1 MALKQ
6 EEITSA
12 VNINTATDNT
22 AVETVK
28 IIYEKE
34 TLGKIFRIYGTD
46 VESTYENP
54 LFLAQEVAEWIDYA
68 FKDARKTHR
77 DVSKMLG
84 TVDESEKVLKL
95 LRGNNLPPT
104 QDDNSARNQEGNP
117 QRWFLTEDGLYE
129 VLMQSRK
136 PLAKQF
142 KKQVKAILKEIR
154 RTGSYSSKPLTATQ
168 MFIAAAKALEEQ
180 EQRISAVENSLAS
193 VNSSVSVLTDSMA
206 DINERLNHEAA
217 VNAFIDHSLDIKD
230 KQQQVQLDRHEA
242 DIEQLK
248 KDNFVVKEDIST
260 DIKGFINLV
269 FNHYPQ
275 YREQGQ
281 RKGKQEVYQIFYGAV
296 SEAAGYSSTHIATLI
311 SERRRR
317 LVSQGLSEATARTR
331 ITGISII
338 NSDLQLR
345 TAAMGII
352 KNIEDI
358 IAAEECLENA

>member
-6 EEITSA
+6 EETTSA
-12 VNINTATDNT
+12 VNINTAIDNT

-28 IIYEKE
+28 IIYERE
-34 TLGKIFRIYGTD
+34 TLGKTFRIYGTD
-46 VESTYENP
+46 IKSAYENP
-54 LFLAQEVAEWIDYA
+54 LFLAQEVAEWIEH
-68 FKDARKTHR
+68 KDVTT
-77 DVSKMLG
+77 MLRS
-84 TVDESEKVLKL
+84 VDENEKVVRALENNTPL
-95 LRGNNLPPT
+95 NQRGNPNK
-104 QDDNSARNQEGNP
+104 N
-117 QRWFLTEDGLYE
+117 FLTEDGLYE

-142 KKQVKAILKEIR
+142 KQQVKAILKEIR
-154 RTGSYSSKPLTATQ
+154 KTGSYSAKPMTATQ

-180 EQRISAVENSLAS
+180 EQRISAVENDLIAITG
-193 VNSSVSVLTDSMA
+193 NVSALTDSMA
-206 DINERLNHEAA
+206 DINKRLDHEAA

-296 SEAAGYSSTHIATLI
+296 SEAAGYSSTHVATLI

-317 LVSQGLSEATARTR
+317 LISQGLSESTVKTR
-331 ITGISII
+331 VTGISVI
-338 NSDLQLR
+338 NSDLKLR

-358 IAAEECLENA
+358 IAAEVEEDA

>member
-12 VNINTATDNT
+12 VNVNTATGNT
-22 AVETVK
+22 AIETVK

-46 VESTYENP
+46 VESAYENP
-54 LFLAQEVAEWIDYA
+54 LFLAQEVAEWIEH
-68 FKDARKTHR
+68 KDVTT
-77 DVSKMLG
+77 MLRSIDG
-84 TVDESEKVLKL
+84 SEKVIRTLENNTPL
-95 LRGNNLPPT
+95 NQRGNPHKN
-104 QDDNSARNQEGNP
+104 
-117 QRWFLTEDGLYE
+117 FLTEDGLYE
-129 VLMQSRK
+129 VLMQSRR

-180 EQRISAVENSLAS
+180 EQRILAVEDSLVS
-193 VNSSVSVLTDSMA
+193 VNSSVSVLTDSVA
-206 DINERLNHEAA
+206 DINKRLDHEAA

-260 DIKGFINLV
+260 NIKGFINLV
-269 FNHYPQ
+269 FNYYPQ

-317 LVSQGLSEATARTR
+317 LVSQGLSEAIARTR

>member
-1 MALKQ
+1 M
-6 EEITSA
+6 T
-12 VNINTATDNT
+12 N
-22 AVETVK
+22 TVK
-28 IIYEKE
+28 EKQTDVLNPQDVINAVKVIYERE

-46 VESTYENP
+46 VESAYENP
-54 LFLAQEVAEWIDYA
+54 LFLAQEVAEWIEH
-68 FKDARKTHR
+68 KDVTT
-77 DVSKMLG
+77 MLRS
-84 TVDESEKVLKL
+84 VDENEKVVRALENNTPL
-95 LRGNNLPPT
+95 NQRGNPNK
-104 QDDNSARNQEGNP
+104 N
-117 QRWFLTEDGLYE
+117 FLTEDGLYE

-142 KKQVKAILKEIR
+142 KQQVKAILKEIR
-154 RTGSYSSKPLTATQ
+154 KTGSYSVKPMTATQ

-180 EQRISAVENSLAS
+180 EQRISAVENDLIAITG
-193 VNSSVSVLTDSMA
+193 NVSVLTDSMA
-206 DINERLNHEAA
+206 DINKRLDHEAA

-248 KDNFVVKEDIST
+248 NDNFVVKEDIST
-260 DIKGFINLV
+260 DIKGFVNLV

-296 SEAAGYSSTHIATLI
+296 SEAAGYSSTHIVTLI

-317 LVSQGLSEATARTR
+317 LISQGLSESTVKTR
-331 ITGISII
+331 ITGISVI
-338 NSDLQLR
+338 NSDLKLR

-358 IAAEECLENA
+358 IAAEVEEDA